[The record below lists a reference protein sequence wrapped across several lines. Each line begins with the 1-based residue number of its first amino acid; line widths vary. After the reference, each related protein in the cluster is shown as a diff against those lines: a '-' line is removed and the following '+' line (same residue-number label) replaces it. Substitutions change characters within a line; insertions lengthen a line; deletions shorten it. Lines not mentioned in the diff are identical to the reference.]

1 MVLTQHTIQEKPL
14 NICGNTHKETVLSRG
29 QAESYLVS
37 QAHRQQECPTKMAG
51 TPLLHALP
59 LWELPKAQAQPELLG
74 RFHHPGPSS
83 PVTRAMCPHI
93 YTCSPHRTRGC
104 SARGQQVMY
113 PSSSLQG
120 SGQLLAELRWERRKV
135 KVLHSTHSATHPD
148 CR

>member
-59 LWELPKAQAQPELLG
+59 LWELPKAQAQPELPG

-104 SARGQQVMY
+104 SVRGQQVMY

-135 KVLHSTHSATHPD
+135 KVLHSTHSATHPV